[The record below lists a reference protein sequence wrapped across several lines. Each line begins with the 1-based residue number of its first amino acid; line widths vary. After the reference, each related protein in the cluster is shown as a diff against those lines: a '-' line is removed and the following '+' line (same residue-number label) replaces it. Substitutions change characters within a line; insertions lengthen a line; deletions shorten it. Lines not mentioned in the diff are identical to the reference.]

1 MKHVFKTV
9 ATAASLVAAMYAGS
23 AIAQGKG
30 ETLKIQD
37 YPGLGNAMVRVA
49 IEKGFCEKNGIKC
62 QTQMIPSSPL
72 GMQAMMAKSID
83 VAFAPSDAVNLAV
96 QKGNKMKMVAG
107 GNSSNILLLAIGNHM
122 ESPGVGK
129 PFPAYMLDLK
139 GKKIGVAARGSTVE
153 IMASWMLEKAG
164 MNPEKDVTFVA
175 TGGVPTSYGALQS
188 KQVDAVFSYDPVG
201 VICDLAKSCKVAWR
215 ADADKDPAEMFATNG
230 GVVNQVFMQEYIDKN
245 PHVVEA
251 FIKSVK
257 EADAFVNNPANF
269 AEVLAISTKYF
280 KLEMP
285 QGDAIL
291 AANLKRYIATGN
303 YHAAINRKSVQANLD
318 MTLTTKQVE
327 KILPLSDL
335 IYDKAP

>member
-1 MKHVFKTV
+1 MKPILKTL
-9 ATAASLVAAMYAGS
+9 ATAATIMATTYCGGAM
-23 AIAQGKG
+23 AQGKG
-30 ETLKIQD
+30 ETIKIHD

-49 IEKGFCEKNGIKC
+49 IEKGFCEKHGIKC
-62 QTQMIPSSPL
+62 QTQMIPSSSL

-96 QKGNKMKMVAG
+96 QKGNKMKMVVG

-129 PFPAYMLDLK
+129 PFPAFMFDLK

-153 IMASWMLEKAG
+153 IMASWMLEQAG

-188 KQVDAVFSYDPVG
+188 KQVDAIFSYDPTG
-201 VICDLAKSCKVAWR
+201 VICDLAKTCKVAWR
-215 ADADKDPAEMFATNG
+215 ADTDKVPAAMFATNG
-230 GVVNQVFMQEYIDKN
+230 GVVNHVFMQDYIDKN

-251 FIKSVK
+251 FISAVK
-257 EADAFVNNPANF
+257 EADAFINNPANF

-291 AANLKRYIATGN
+291 AADLKRSIATGN
-303 YHAAINRKSVQANLD
+303 YKAAINRNSVQSNLD

-327 KILPLSDL
+327 KIMPLSDL

>member
-1 MKHVFKTV
+1 MKRIFKVLV
-9 ATAASLVAAMYAGS
+9 ATASIMAAMYTGGAM
-23 AIAQGKG
+23 AQGKG
-30 ETLKIQD
+30 ETIKIHD

-49 IEKGFCEKNGIKC
+49 IEKGFCEKHGIKC

-96 QKGNKMKMVAG
+96 QKGNKMKMVVG

-129 PFPAYMLDLK
+129 PFPAYMQDLK

-153 IMASWMLEKAG
+153 IMASWMLEQAG

-201 VICDLAKSCKVAWR
+201 VICDLAKTCKVAWR
-215 ADADKDPAEMFATNG
+215 ADTDKVPAAMFATNG

-245 PHVVEA
+245 PHVVDA
-251 FIKSVK
+251 FISAVK
-257 EADAFVNNPANF
+257 EADAFINNPANF
-269 AEVLAISTKYF
+269 AEVLAISNKYF

-303 YHAAINRKSVQANLD
+303 YRAAIDRKSVQANLD

-327 KILPLSDL
+327 KIMPLSDL

>member
-1 MKHVFKTV
+1 MKPFIKT
-9 ATAASLVAAMYAGS
+9 LVAIASVVAGLHSGS
-23 AIAQGKG
+23 ALAQGKG
-30 ETLKIQD
+30 ETIKVQD

-49 IEKGFCEKNGIKC
+49 IEKGICEKNGIKC
-62 QTQMIPSSPL
+62 QLQMIPSSPL

-83 VAFAPSDAVNLAV
+83 VAFAPTDAVNLAV
-96 QKGNKMKMVAG
+96 QKGTKMKMVVG
-107 GNSSNILLLAIGNHM
+107 GNSSNILLLAMGNHI
-122 ESPGVGK
+122 EAPGVGK
-129 PFPAYMLDLK
+129 PFPAFMQDLK

-201 VICDLAKSCKVAWR
+201 VICDLAKTCKVAWR
-215 ADADKDPAEMFATNG
+215 ADADKMPSEMFATNG

-257 EADAFVNNPANF
+257 EADAFINNPANF
-269 AEVLAISTKYF
+269 AEVLAITGKYF

-303 YHAAINRKSVQANLD
+303 YRAAIDRKSVQANLD

-327 KILPLSDL
+327 KIMPLSDL